1 MHGHSSHHRLTAPH
15 AALTELLSTSPHGLT
30 ARACHPTQPLNPNPR
45 QEHSIRK
52 EETKRKRERAS
63 KKEREA
69 AEKQQKREELL
80 RLKALKRQELDKKL
94 KLIQQVAGKADLH
107 VADLDMEGD
116 FDSNAHDR
124 RMVSVLSPVRSQRRG
139 SKRAL
144 GNRCLSEDESLG
156 RSAARVLTAQRR
168 KCLHGAQTRA
178 EARDSFATRT

>member
-1 MHGHSSHHRLTAPH
+1 MQLSLSSSVQVHTGSLR
-15 AALTELLSTSPHGLT
+15 ALSSNATPN
-30 ARACHPTQPLNPNPR
+30 PTPR

-124 RMVSVLSPVRSQRRG
+124 RMVSVLRPVRSQRRG

-168 KCLHGAQTRA
+168 KCLHGPQTRT